1 MDEVDG
7 VREAALGGGP
17 GLLVLRRVAAEREDV
32 AEALVLTV
40 RDKNIYRFYLLSLID
55 FQNS

>member
-1 MDEVDG
+1 MG
-7 VREAALGGGP
+7 EAALGGGP